1 MAQVSK
7 HPLEPTVEDKVFE
20 IFFDSIKRVQ
30 SSGEV
35 LAFLN
40 DLLTPTERI
49 MLAKRVAIAFLLIK
63 GKRTYRNISKTL
75 RVSPGTIAK
84 VHAVLTLQGTG
95 YRKILTGILR
105 KQAVRKML
113 SELPDIIKP
122 VPSKG
127 QSRGEW
133 HRERLKER
141 RKRERKYPL

>member
-7 HPLEPTVEDKVFE
+7 HPLEPNVEDKVFE
-20 IFFDSIKRVQ
+20 IFIDSIKKVQ

-35 LAFLN
+35 VAFLN

-49 MLAKRVAIAFLLIK
+49 MLAKRVAIAFLLVK
-63 GKRTYRNISKTL
+63 GERTYRNISKTL
-75 RVSPGTIAK
+75 RVSSGTIAK
-84 VHAVLTLQGTG
+84 VHAVLALQGTG
-95 YRKILTGILR
+95 YRKILINILN

-122 VPSKG
+122 MPSKG

-133 HRERLKER
+133 HRARLKEKR
-141 RKRERKYPL
+141 ERERKYPL